1 MTSVTTLLALFALFS
16 FGGSHPR
23 FTIALI
29 WGVFVGTY
37 SSIALAVPLLIYFK
51 IDRRSLSNDDE
62 DEGRNGGIDVWISPR
77 WFQKTVSSFRAMAPV
92 VSRSHGSSIQG
103 SIIVLPGRTLSWHIA
118 KHGDI
123 NIKNLVAVLEEVPRI
138 EILLIGCGQM
148 MQLLPRELTDAC
160 RREGLAVDA
169 MDTGAA
175 CRAYNILAAEGRR
188 VAAGLV
194 RSRLNR

>member
-1 MTSVTTLLALFALFS
+1 MMKTKRPQRGHRRLDITPLVPEDRQIVQSYGT
-16 FGGSHPR
+16 GR
-23 FTIALI
+23 F
-29 WGVFVGTY
+29 
-37 SSIALAVPLLIYFK
+37 
-51 IDRRSLSNDDE
+51 R
-62 DEGRNGGIDVWISPR
+62 
-77 WFQKTVSSFRAMAPV
+77 
-92 VSRSHGSSIQG
+92 VSRIEYQG
-103 SIIVLPGRTLSWHIA
+103 SIIVLPGRTVSWHIV
-118 KHGDI
+118 KHDDI

-175 CRAYNILAAEGRR
+175 CRTYNILAAEGRR

-194 RSRLNR
+194 ALD